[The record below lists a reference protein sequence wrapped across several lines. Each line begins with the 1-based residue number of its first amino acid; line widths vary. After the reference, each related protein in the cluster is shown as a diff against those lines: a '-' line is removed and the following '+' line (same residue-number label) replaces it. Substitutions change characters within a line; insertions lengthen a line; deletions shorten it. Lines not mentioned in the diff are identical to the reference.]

1 MRIEWTGN
9 IANSFYVLGH
19 SAVPIFLLDGPT
31 PLLFD
36 AGFTGLSY
44 MYEREIKAVLGQRSP
59 AFLFLTH
66 SHWDHVGATFYLKQ
80 VWPEM
85 KIAGSLESS
94 QILAR
99 PGAIAQIKTLN
110 QGALDVLRSWGV
122 SEVYEGEFKPFNC
135 DVVLIQGQ
143 TIKVDQ
149 DLTLEAIPAPGHT
162 WDGTAY
168 WIREKKILIA
178 GEAAG
183 CDGVCE
189 FLVDHEAYRNSLV
202 TLAGLD
208 VQILCTAHNLVLTG
222 PDVRTYMTRSINQV
236 PEYVDRVQRY
246 LGEEEGDVDR
256 VVTRIK
262 AVEWDKMPLPKQ
274 PMEAYLLSTKARVE
288 TVKRHMQAA

>member
-19 SAVPIFLLDGPT
+19 SAVPIFLLDGQT

-246 LGEEEGDVDR
+246 LGEEKGDVDR